1 MVYVAIYLIC
11 VIVVLAVWG
20 SIAYKKNA
28 EKNKA
33 DDA

>member
-11 VIVVLAVWG
+11 IIVVLAVWG
-20 SIAYKKNA
+20 SIAYRKNA
-28 EKNKA
+28 AKDKP